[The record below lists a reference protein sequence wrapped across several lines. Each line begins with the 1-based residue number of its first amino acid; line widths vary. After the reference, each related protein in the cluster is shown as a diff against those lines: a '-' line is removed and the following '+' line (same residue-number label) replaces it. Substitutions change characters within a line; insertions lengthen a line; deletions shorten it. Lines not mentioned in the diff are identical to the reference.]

1 VDVTD
6 DELRLADMKVMERR
20 VRERKRRDRF
30 GRWFERLML
39 LVLVVLYIAGFGQTA
54 DKDTVAKFKKT
65 DDSIARTLDQLKAT
79 NARITRE
86 AARTT
91 RESKRTTKALCA
103 LRHGLEDQVQQTD
116 KFLAKH
122 PEGFAGVPAATLRAN
137 EGRQKLTIQA
147 LSNLK
152 CPAPPGP

>member
-103 LRHGLEDQVQQTD
+103 LRKDLEDRVAQTD
-116 KFLAKH
+116 DFLRKH
-122 PEGFAGVPAATLRAN
+122 PGGFAGIPAATLRQS
-137 EGRQKLTIQA
+137 EQGQRRTISA

-152 CPAPPGP
+152 CPPPK